1 MSGLVTAGVNAE
13 QTLPYYAVL
22 AAVGAHLT
30 RQVSDHAEAG
40 G

>member
-30 RQVSDHAEAG
+30 HQVSDHEDA
-40 G
+40 